1 MALTGFRT
9 SETEL
14 HLLKLLMRRRGIR
27 KKSDYFRGLLLI
39 DAERAGLSIAGID
52 IPNWAFPILRGLVE
66 DRAQTLRGRETNRVK
81 AAPHGRR
88 AAAGF

>member
-9 SETEL
+9 SAAEI
-14 HLLKLLMRRRGIR
+14 HLLKLLMRRRGIK

-39 DAERAGLSIAGID
+39 DAERAGLSIAGVD
-52 IPNWAFPILRGLVE
+52 IPNWAFPIIRGLVE
-66 DRAQTLRGRETNRVK
+66 DRAQAMRGKGVNGVK
-81 AAPHGRR
+81 AAAHGRR